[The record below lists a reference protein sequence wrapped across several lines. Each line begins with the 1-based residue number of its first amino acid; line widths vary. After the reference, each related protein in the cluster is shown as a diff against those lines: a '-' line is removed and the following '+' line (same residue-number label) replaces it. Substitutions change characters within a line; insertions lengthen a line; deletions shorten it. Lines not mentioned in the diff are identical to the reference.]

1 MFRSQESG
9 HRPGK
14 FFYLQDPGET
24 ERWLGPRPHPLWGP
38 WEEGNG
44 RARPEN
50 RDPSHF
56 SFPVSHSLSG
66 PLATSPCPSLLC
78 SHIWDKNSCS
88 GKKAMV
94 HGGKGSSWRPGPCS
108 LPAQTQEG

>member
-56 SFPVSHSLSG
+56 SFPVSQSVRAISHVALPQP
-66 PLATSPCPSLLC
+66 PLQPHL
-78 SHIWDKNSCS
+78 
-88 GKKAMV
+88 G
-94 HGGKGSSWRPGPCS
+94 
-108 LPAQTQEG
+108 